1 MPWSGIK
8 LEWAPD
14 PSRWPVSV
22 GSPGKGFGMP
32 VSLGGELGGD
42 TSRFR
47 QQGGGCE
54 QSAVQG
60 K

>member
-1 MPWSGIK
+1 
-8 LEWAPD
+8 
-14 PSRWPVSV
+14 
-22 GSPGKGFGMP
+22 MP